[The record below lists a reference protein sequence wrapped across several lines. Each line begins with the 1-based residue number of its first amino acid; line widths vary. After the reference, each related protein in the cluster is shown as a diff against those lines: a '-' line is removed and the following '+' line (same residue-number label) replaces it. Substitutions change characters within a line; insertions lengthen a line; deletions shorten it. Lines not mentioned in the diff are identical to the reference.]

1 MREVCHQ
8 EKEMSPIEN
17 WQGLVRQSALQ
28 QVGPI
33 AKSQGRRALKNGKS
47 TEKYPG
53 RYLCMTMVHPDVRIR
68 MCRYHSQAKGEYHPE
83 KKDNPKACW
92 RRKR

>member
-1 MREVCHQ
+1 
-8 EKEMSPIEN
+8 
-17 WQGLVRQSALQ
+17 
-28 QVGPI
+28 
-33 AKSQGRRALKNGKS
+33 
-47 TEKYPG
+47 
-53 RYLCMTMVHPDVRIR
+53 MTMVHPDVRIR